1 MEEKPLVSIIVP
13 IFNVEKYLSEC
24 IDSILSQT
32 YENIEIILIDDGST
46 DKSAEICDKYA
57 LKDKRVRV
65 IHKINGGVSAARN
78 DALQQANGQLIMFVD
93 SDDWINSETCETAV
107 STMQESG
114 ADVVMWTYISE
125 NNGNQSPKIIFG
137 SDTIFEGTNVKE
149 KLHRRLF
156 GLTGEELANPELA
169 DSLCPVWGKLYKK
182 ELILD
187 NNISFVDLSEIGTYE
202 DGLFNI
208 EVFSQVEKAV
218 YLNKCFYHYR
228 KENSSSVT
236 SGYRKDLFEK
246 WQHLFDLMQEY
257 IAENNLPSDYQA
269 ALNNRIALSIV
280 GLGLNIMSCDCSATK
295 KIRMIKEIIK
305 SERYKNAYKDLCFRY
320 FPVHWK
326 LFYGCAKYRS
336 AFGVFILLRIIQ
348 KIISR

>member
-1 MEEKPLVSIIVP
+1 MEDKPLVSIIVP

-24 IDSILSQT
+24 INSILSQT
-32 YENIEIILIDDGST
+32 YKNIEIILIDDGST

-57 LKDKRVRV
+57 LEDKRVRV

-78 DALQQANGQLIMFVD
+78 DALQQADGQLIMFVD
-93 SDDWINSETCETAV
+93 SDDWIDSETCGTAV
-107 STMQESG
+107 NAMQESG
-114 ADVVMWTYISE
+114 ADVVMWSYISE
-125 NNGNQSPKIIFG
+125 NNGNQSRKIIFS
-137 SDTIFEGTNVKE
+137 SDTVFEGADVKE

-156 GLTGEELANPELA
+156 GLICEELAHPELS

-182 ELILD
+182 ELILN

-208 EVFSQVEKAV
+208 EVFPKVEKAV
-218 YLNKCFYHYR
+218 YLNKCLYHYR
-228 KENSSSVT
+228 KENTSSVT

-246 WQHLFDLMQEY
+246 WQHLFDLMLAY
-257 IAENNLPSDYQA
+257 IDENNLPSDYQA
-269 ALNNRIALSIV
+269 ALNNRIALSIL

-305 SERYKNAYKDLCFRY
+305 SERYKKAYKDLCFTY
-320 FPVHWK
+320 FPMHWK
-326 LFYGCAKYRS
+326 LFYGFAKQGN
-336 AFGVFILLRIIQ
+336 ATGVYLLLKVI
-348 KIISR
+348 KAIIS

>member
-1 MEEKPLVSIIVP
+1 MKEKPLVSIIVP
-13 IFNVEKYLSEC
+13 IFNVEKYLEKC
-24 IDSILSQT
+24 LDTLIGQT

-93 SDDWINSETCETAV
+93 SDDWINSETCGTAV

-280 GLGLNIMSCDCSATK
+280 GLGLNIISCNCSAVK
-295 KIRMIKEIIK
+295 KIKMIKEIIK
-305 SERYKNAYKDLCFRY
+305 SERYKKAYKDLCFTY

>member
-1 MEEKPLVSIIVP
+1 MKEKPLVSIIVP

-32 YENIEIILIDDGST
+32 YENTEIILIDDGST

-57 LKDKRVRV
+57 LEDKRVRV

-78 DALQQANGQLIMFVD
+78 DGLQQANGQLIMFVD
-93 SDDWINSETCETAV
+93 SDDWIDSETCGTAV

-114 ADVVMWTYISE
+114 ADVVMWAYISE
-125 NNGNQSPKIIFG
+125 NNGNRSPKTIFG
-137 SDTIFEGTNVKE
+137 SDTIFEGTDVKE

-182 ELILD
+182 ELIL
-187 NNISFVDLSEIGTYE
+187 NNDISFVDLSEIGTYE

-208 EVFSQVEKAV
+208 EVFAKVEKAV
-218 YLNKCFYHYR
+218 YLNKCLYHYR
-228 KENSSSVT
+228 KENTSSVT

-257 IAENNLPSDYQA
+257 IAENHLTPDYQA

-305 SERYKNAYKDLCFRY
+305 SERYKKAYRDLCFTY

-326 LFYGCAKYRS
+326 LFYGCAKYRC

>member
-1 MEEKPLVSIIVP
+1 MQEKPLVSIIVP

-24 IDSILSQT
+24 IDSILNQT
-32 YENIEIILIDDGST
+32 YENIEVILIDDGSA
-46 DKSAEICDKYA
+46 DKSAQICDAYTA
-57 LKDKRVRV
+57 KDKRVAV
-65 IHKINGGVSAARN
+65 VHKTNEGVSAARN
-78 DALQQANGQLIMFVD
+78 DGLKSANGQLIMFVD
-93 SDDWINSETCETAV
+93 SDDWIDSETCETAV
-107 STMQESG
+107 GAMEESG

-125 NNGNQSPKIIFG
+125 NNGNQSRKIIFG
-137 SDTIFEGTNVKE
+137 SDTVFEGVELTE

-156 GLTGEELANPELA
+156 GLMGEELAHPEYA

-208 EVFSQVEKAV
+208 EVFSRVEKAV
-218 YLNKCFYHYR
+218 YLNKCLYHYR
-228 KENSSSVT
+228 KENTSSVT

-257 IAENNLPSDYQA
+257 IDAKNLPSDYQA

-280 GLGLNIMSCDCSATK
+280 GLGLNIMSCECRATEK
-295 KIRMIKEIIK
+295 KKMIKEIIK
-305 SERYKNAYKDLCFRY
+305 AERYKKAYKDLCFTY
-320 FPVHWK
+320 FPLHWK
-326 LFYGCAKYRS
+326 LFYRFAKYS
-336 AFGVFILLRIIQ
+336 CAFGVYILLRIIQ
-348 KIISR
+348 KILSR

>member
-1 MEEKPLVSIIVP
+1 MKEKPLVSIIVP
-13 IFNVEKYLSEC
+13 VYNVEKYLSEC

-46 DKSAEICDKYA
+46 DKSAQICDEYTA
-57 LKDKRVRV
+57 KDKRAAVV
-65 IHKINGGVSAARN
+65 HKTNEGVSAARN
-78 DALQQANGQLIMFVD
+78 DGLKAANGQLIMFVD
-93 SDDWINSETCETAV
+93 SDDWIDSETCGTAV
-107 STMQESG
+107 NAMQESG

-125 NNGNQSPKIIFG
+125 NNGNQSRKIIFG
-137 SDTIFEGTNVKE
+137 SDTIFEGTDVTE

-182 ELILD
+182 ELIL
-187 NNISFVDLSEIGTYE
+187 NNDISFVDLSEIGTYE

-218 YLNKCFYHYR
+218 YLNKCLYHYR
-228 KENSSSVT
+228 KENTSSVT

-280 GLGLNIMSCDCSATK
+280 GLGLNIISCNCSAVK
-295 KIRMIKEIIK
+295 KIKMIKEIIK
-305 SERYKNAYKDLCFRY
+305 SERYKKAYKDLCFTY

-326 LFYGCAKYRS
+326 LFYGCAKYRC
-336 AFGVFILLRIIQ
+336 AVGVYFLLFIIQ
-348 KIISR
+348 KILSR

>member
-1 MEEKPLVSIIVP
+1 
-13 IFNVEKYLSEC
+13 
-24 IDSILSQT
+24 
-32 YENIEIILIDDGST
+32 
-46 DKSAEICDKYA
+46 
-57 LKDKRVRV
+57 
-65 IHKINGGVSAARN
+65 
-78 DALQQANGQLIMFVD
+78 
-93 SDDWINSETCETAV
+93 
-107 STMQESG
+107 
-114 ADVVMWTYISE
+114 MWTYISE

-169 DSLCPVWGKLYKK
+169 DSLCPVGGKLYKK
-182 ELILD
+182 QLIFD

-305 SERYKNAYKDLCFRY
+305 SERYKKAYRDLCFTY

-326 LFYGCAKYRS
+326 LFYGCAK
-336 AFGVFILLRIIQ
+336 FGNATGVYFLLKAI
-348 KIISR
+348 KAIIS

>member
-1 MEEKPLVSIIVP
+1 MKEKPLVSIIVP
-13 IFNVEKYLSEC
+13 VYNVEKYLSEC

-57 LKDKRVRV
+57 LEDKRVRV
-65 IHKINGGVSAARN
+65 IRKINGGVSAARN
-78 DALQQANGQLIMFVD
+78 DGLQQANGQLIMFVD
-93 SDDWINSETCETAV
+93 SDDWIDSETCGTAV
-107 STMQESG
+107 SAMEESG
-114 ADVVMWTYISE
+114 ADVVVWAYISE

-137 SDTIFEGTNVKE
+137 SDTIFEGTDVKE

-156 GLTGEELANPELA
+156 GLMDKELAHPELA

-182 ELILD
+182 DLILN

-208 EVFSQVEKAV
+208 EVFAKVEKAV
-218 YLNKCFYHYR
+218 YLNKCLYHYR
-228 KENSSSVT
+228 KENTSSVT

-257 IAENNLPSDYQA
+257 IAENNLPSDYKA
-269 ALNNRIALSIV
+269 ALNNRIALSLL
-280 GLGLNIMSCDCSATK
+280 GLGLNIVGSNYGMGK
-295 KIRMIKEIIK
+295 KITLLRDIL
-305 SERYKNAYKDLCFRY
+305 SNDRYISAYRKLDFS
-320 FPVHWK
+320 FFTIHWRV
-326 LFYGCAKYRS
+326 FYGCAKYHC
-336 AFGVFILLRIIQ
+336 ATGVYFFLCII
-348 KIISR
+348 KLITR

>member
-187 NNISFVDLSEIGTYE
+187 NNISFVDLSKIGTYE

-208 EVFSQVEKAV
+208 EVFSNVEKAV
-218 YLNKCFYHYR
+218 YLNKFLYHYR
-228 KENSSSVT
+228 RENTSSVT
-236 SGYRKDLFEK
+236 SGYRKYLFEK

-257 IAENNLPSDYQA
+257 IDKNNLPNDYQT
-269 ALNNRIALSIV
+269 ALNNRIALSIL
-280 GLGLNIMSCDCSATK
+280 GLGLNIISCDCSAVK
-295 KIRMIKEIIK
+295 KIKMIKEIIK
-305 SERYKNAYKDLCFRY
+305 SDRYKNAYKDLCFTY

-326 LFYGCAKYRS
+326 MFYRFAKQGN
-336 AFGVFILLRIIQ
+336 AVGVYLLLKVIDT
-348 KIISR
+348 IIS